1 MGRLDPSQKGAFAC
15 NRGRGQRWVCIS
27 QLMRVST
34 DRLHH
39 QHPTPIAVEDSVP
52 DISEPRQHRRII
64 PRSAGAGV
72 TLLSS
77 DNIVCWGCHLA
88 KRRAATRSESIW
100 WWTSGM
106 LQSVNQSFCRPR
118 RWRRACKYRREFW
131 RSLRAAG
138 ALHCLGPTASNWE
151 CSGFGAWCGCC

>member
-1 MGRLDPSQKGAFAC
+1 MALRLQASPDGARWITAKRGRVHHVTG
-15 NRGRGQRWVCIS
+15 GRGQRWVCIS

-52 DISEPRQHRRII
+52 DITEPRQHRRII

-77 DNIVCWGCHLA
+77 DNIVC
-88 KRRAATRSESIW
+88 
-100 WWTSGM
+100 
-106 LQSVNQSFCRPR
+106 
-118 RWRRACKYRREFW
+118 
-131 RSLRAAG
+131 
-138 ALHCLGPTASNWE
+138 
-151 CSGFGAWCGCC
+151 